1 MDVKKILDAIR
12 DMAVVMMAMAGL
24 CCLASV
30 EQSESWTQT
39 VMLILASAVLFF
51 AAVLVAKG
59 SDRSRSENF
68 DNEELW

>member
-12 DMAVVMMAMAGL
+12 DMAVVMMAMGGL
-24 CCLASV
+24 CCLTSV